1 MKSVPNSDS
10 LHPTVK
16 AWLNPRSPASF
27 EPEHPSRVR
36 WKILVLLVGFS
47 VTAYVLRVNITIA
60 QHLLRQET
68 NLTPVQL
75 GWIFSSFLVTYTI
88 FMTPAGIF
96 LDRLGPR
103 FILSVSALIWA
114 VLAFGQAIS
123 PNLVF
128 TSTWGIIICLIVL
141 RGILGAAQSP
151 TFPGGAKAI
160 SNWFPNSERA
170 FANGWVQTGGL
181 LGTAVTAPLISYL
194 MVHLGWREAMIVT
207 SLLAPA
213 LVLIWLYYGT
223 DRPDQHRGVNAA
235 ELALIRSAPAAA
247 SAQETTGPDLKLIL
261 KSWQA
266 WKLTLAYSAE
276 SYASYMF
283 IWWVYYYLIEVRK
296 FSVLGSGVLAS
307 IPFIVATITT
317 PLAGDVSDRL
327 SRRFGRRQGRR
338 IVPIVTLL
346 FAAALVYF
354 GGIVPGPKAAV
365 VILSLG
371 AALTLAAEG
380 PTWASMSEMSG
391 ASAGVATGFLNTGSN
406 LGGFFSTLLTPWIA
420 GHFGWPIAFGVA
432 RCFSVAAAALW
443 FGVDATHRI
452 TLGPGLG
459 MNLG

>member
-1 MKSVPNSDS
+1 
-10 LHPTVK
+10 
-16 AWLNPRSPASF
+16 
-27 EPEHPSRVR
+27 VR

-60 QHLLRQET
+60 EHPLMQET
-68 NLTPVQL
+68 HLTPVQL
-75 GWIFSSFLVTYTI
+75 GWIFSSFLVSYTV

-114 VLAFGQAIS
+114 VLAFGQALT

-128 TSTWGIIICLIVL
+128 TSTWGIIISLIAL

-160 SNWFPNSERA
+160 SDWFPNSERA

-194 MVHLGWREAMIVT
+194 MVHLGWRHAMMLT
-207 SLLAPA
+207 SLMAPA

-223 DRPDQHRGVNAA
+223 DRPEQHRGVNAA
-235 ELALIRSAPAAA
+235 ELAWIRSAPATGTEAKP
-247 SAQETTGPDLKLIL
+247 TGPDLESIL
-261 KSWQA
+261 KSLQA
-266 WKLTLAYSAE
+266 WKLTLAYGAE

-283 IWWVYYYLIEVRK
+283 IWWVYFYLVEVRK
-296 FSVLGSGVLAS
+296 FSVLGSGMAAS

-317 PLAGDVSDRL
+317 PLAGGISDRL
-327 SRRFGRRQGRR
+327 SLRFGRRQGRR

-346 FAAALVYF
+346 VAAVLVYF

-391 ASAGVATGFLNTGSN
+391 ASAGAATGFLNTGSN
-406 LGGFFSTLLTPWIA
+406 VGGFFSTLLTPWIA
-420 GHFGWPIAFGVA
+420 GHFGWPFAFGVA
-432 RCFSVAAAALW
+432 SFFAVAAAVLW
-443 FGVDATHRI
+443 FGIDATHRI
-452 TLGPGLG
+452 MDEPAPERAQG
-459 MNLG
+459 

>member
-1 MKSVPNSDS
+1 M
-10 LHPTVK
+10 
-16 AWLNPRSPASF
+16 NPKLS
-27 EPEHPSRVR
+27 EPEQPSRVR
-36 WKILVLLVGFS
+36 WKMLVLLVGFS

-60 QHLLRQET
+60 EHPLMQET
-68 NLTPVQL
+68 HLAPVQL
-75 GWIFSSFLVTYTI
+75 GWIFSSFLVTYTV
-88 FMTPAGIF
+88 FMTPAGMF
-96 LDRLGPR
+96 LDRYGPR
-103 FILSVSALIWA
+103 FILAVAALIWA
-114 VLAFGQAIS
+114 VLAFGQAIT

-128 TSTWGIIICLIVL
+128 TSTWGIIISLMVL

-160 SNWFPNSERA
+160 SQWFPNSERA

-194 MVHLGWREAMIVT
+194 MVHLGWRHAMIVT
-207 SLLAPA
+207 SLMAPA

-223 DRPDQHRGVNAA
+223 DRPEQHRGVNAA
-235 ELALIRSAPAAA
+235 ELAWIRNAPATVT
-247 SAQETTGPDLKLIL
+247 EHKPTGPDLKLIV
-261 KSWQA
+261 KSMQA

-283 IWWVYYYLIEVRK
+283 IWWVYYYLVEVRK
-296 FSVLGSGVLAS
+296 FSVLGSGILAS

-317 PLAGDVSDRL
+317 PLAGGISDRL
-327 SRRFGRRQGRR
+327 SLRFGHRQGRR

-346 FAAALVYF
+346 SAAVLVYF

-365 VILSLG
+365 IILSLG

-391 ASAGVATGFLNTGSN
+391 ASAGAATGFLNTGSN

-420 GHFGWPIAFGVA
+420 GHYGWPVAFGVA
-432 RCFSVAAAALW
+432 SFFSVAAAALW
-443 FGVDATHRI
+443 FGIDATSRI
-452 TLGPGLG
+452 THEPASEIGQG
-459 MNLG
+459 